1 MSKLKEFKYEKYNYD
16 FLLPSL
22 VINLGDSY
30 KDGVIENAI
39 FDENTNTI
47 HITFRTSIDKL
58 VFDININDLTLGA
71 NGY

>member
-16 FLLPSL
+16 FLLPL
-22 VINLGDSY
+22 INLGDSY
-30 KDGVIENAI
+30 KDGVIENAV

-47 HITFRTSIDKL
+47 HITFRTSIDKM
-58 VFDININDLTLGA
+58 VFDININDLTLET

>member
-30 KDGVIENAI
+30 KYGVIENAI

-47 HITFRTSIDKL
+47 HITFRTSIDKM
-58 VFDININDLTLGA
+58 VFDININDLTTET

>member
-16 FLLPSL
+16 FLLPL
-22 VINLGDSY
+22 INLGDFY

-47 HITFRTSIDKL
+47 HITFRTSIDKM
-58 VFDININDLTLGA
+58 VFDININDLTLET

>member
-16 FLLPSL
+16 FLLPL
-22 VINLGDSY
+22 INLGDFY
-30 KDGVIENAI
+30 KDGIIENAI

-47 HITFRTSIDKL
+47 HITFRTSIDKM
-58 VFDININDLTLGA
+58 VFDININDLTLET

>member
-16 FLLPSL
+16 FLLPL
-22 VINLGDSY
+22 INLGDFY

-58 VFDININDLTLGA
+58 VFDINVNDLTLET

>member
-16 FLLPSL
+16 FLLPL
-22 VINLGDSY
+22 INLGDFY

-47 HITFRTSIDKL
+47 HITYRTSIDKFI
-58 VFDININDLTLGA
+58 FDINVNDLTFEK
-71 NGY
+71 NDY

>member
-16 FLLPSL
+16 FLLPL
-22 VINLGDSY
+22 INLGDFY

-47 HITFRTSIDKL
+47 HITFRTSIDKM
-58 VFDININDLTLGA
+58 VFDININDLTTET

>member
-16 FLLPSL
+16 FLLPSP

-30 KDGVIENAI
+30 KEGVIENAI

-47 HITFRTSIDKL
+47 YITFRTSIDKI
-58 VFDININDLTLGA
+58 VFDININDLTLET

>member
-47 HITFRTSIDKL
+47 HITFRTSIDKM
-58 VFDININDLTLGA
+58 VFDININDLTPET

>member
-1 MSKLKEFKYEKYNYD
+1 MSKLKEYKYEKYNYD

-47 HITFRTSIDKL
+47 HITYRTSIDKI
-58 VFDININDLTLGA
+58 VFDINVNDLTFEK

>member
-16 FLLPSL
+16 FLLPL
-22 VINLGDSY
+22 INLGDFY

-47 HITFRTSIDKL
+47 RITYRTSIDKL
-58 VFDININDLTLGA
+58 VFDINVNDLTLET
-71 NGY
+71 NDY

>member
-30 KDGVIENAI
+30 KDGVIENAV

-47 HITFRTSIDKL
+47 HITFRTSIDKM
-58 VFDININDLTLGA
+58 VFDININDLTLET